1 MGLFDIFNKTKRKI
15 IPLSLHLGY
24 EQNGEDTE
32 KNGKDVTF
40 ANSNDFPEELFD
52 KIIIMIKRLHEM
64 GVYEEKEIVR
74 FIIKYLNILSWQE
87 FYQGSPYYPLIQQ
100 ALFLEKIMQ
109 VGYIRR
115 KLKNIMKFFIVCH
128 IS

>member
-64 GVYEEKEIVR
+64 GV
-74 FIIKYLNILSWQE
+74 L
-87 FYQGSPYYPLIQQ
+87 
-100 ALFLEKIMQ
+100 
-109 VGYIRR
+109 
-115 KLKNIMKFFIVCH
+115 
-128 IS
+128 